1 MVPGVGEDSFKN
13 WICFSKLLLLKHSHA
28 SDLRDSL
35 LEASSLWKNE
45 DSQDGKKKRE
55 RNKKKEKDEVGRS
68 KNNTMLLVYLSQRKP
83 KPVSCGSKRESYGSN
98 FEICTNSKP
107 YFSKGNIKI
116 CLGAY

>member
-45 DSQDGKKKRE
+45 DSQDRKKEGKKERKKR
-55 RNKKKEKDEVGRS
+55 KKKGESEVDQR
-68 KNNTMLLVYLSQRKP
+68 TTQCCLSAR
-83 KPVSCGSKRESYGSN
+83 VRGSQS
-98 FEICTNSKP
+98 
-107 YFSKGNIKI
+107 
-116 CLGAY
+116 L